1 MVTVEVRFCRL
12 KLPETFSSTKLCHIE
27 GGKNCSGL
35 FVFLSTNHNHL
46 GQQKSQG
53 GSDMH
58 LQNNVTGE
66 HFVCE
71 EARPLKG
78 KGKSCQLV
86 YIQTVS
92 DQFSIRLTYPFS
104 ACSVQI
110 FLLLLLRSFD
120 IQLRIRY
127 QKVKKM
133 IRQCLNLCFFPTQ
146 NELFRQTIL
155 KMQNKL
161 STFLYKLSSPLKN
174 KPVLSS
180 HFKCNLTT
188 AN

>member
-66 HFVCE
+66 HFVWE
-71 EARPLKG
+71 EGRPLKG
-78 KGKSCQLV
+78 KGKSC
-86 YIQTVS
+86 
-92 DQFSIRLTYPFS
+92 
-104 ACSVQI
+104 
-110 FLLLLLRSFD
+110 
-120 IQLRIRY
+120 
-127 QKVKKM
+127 
-133 IRQCLNLCFFPTQ
+133 
-146 NELFRQTIL
+146 
-155 KMQNKL
+155 
-161 STFLYKLSSPLKN
+161 
-174 KPVLSS
+174 
-180 HFKCNLTT
+180 
-188 AN
+188 